1 MHRNGPTGI
10 MPPGKAYDG
19 NRLESMGM
27 GRSSRFEGYVLRGGR
42 AGAERLH
49 LLNRVKWPTTEPL
62 LRVAGLRVGT
72 SCLDVGCGS
81 GDVTLKMAAL
91 VGAEGHVV
99 GVDRDQSIL
108 HLARQEA
115 DKAGL
120 PVSFRRLEAE
130 EVAEESAYDLVFA
143 RYLLS
148 HLPRPQRAVELMV
161 RALRPGGRLVLEDV
175 YFPGHICYPSNAAF
189 DRFVELYQ
197 AVARMKEGGDA
208 AIGVRLLGM
217 ALEAGLEEVRVGLVV
232 PTFREGEGKR
242 VTQVTMEHIREAVV
256 GAGLAS
262 DPEVDNVVGELG
274 RLAEDDRTLMSM
286 APTFQVWGRKAGA

>member
-1 MHRNGPTGI
+1 
-10 MPPGKAYDG
+10 
-19 NRLESMGM
+19 M
-27 GRSSRFEGYVLRGGR
+27 GRSSRSEGYVLRGGR

-62 LRVAGLRVGT
+62 LGAAGLRTGM
-72 SCLDVGCGS
+72 SCLDVGCGG
-81 GDVTLKMAAL
+81 GDVTLKIAAL
-91 VGAEGHVV
+91 VGAQGSVV

-108 HLARQEA
+108 RLARQEA
-115 DKAGL
+115 DKRGL
-120 PVSFRRLEAE
+120 PVTFRRADTE
-130 EVAEESAYDLVFA
+130 ELAEESAYDLVFA

-175 YFPGHICYPSNAAF
+175 FFPGHICYPYNAAF

-197 AVARMKEGGDA
+197 AVARAKEGGDA
-208 AIGVRLLGM
+208 AIGVRLLEM
-217 ALEAGLEEVRVGLVV
+217 ALEAGLVEVRVGLVV
-232 PTFREGEGKR
+232 PTFRDGEGKL

-262 DPEVDNVVGELG
+262 DLEVDSIVGELG
-274 RLAEDDRTLMSM
+274 RLAEDDRTLMSI

>member
-1 MHRNGPTGI
+1 M
-10 MPPGKAYDG
+10 
-19 NRLESMGM
+19 
-27 GRSSRFEGYVLRGGR
+27 
-42 AGAERLH
+42 
-49 LLNRVKWPTTEPL
+49 
-62 LRVAGLRVGT
+62 

-91 VGAEGHVV
+91 VGTEGNVV

-108 HLARQEA
+108 QFACQEA
-115 DKAGL
+115 ERQGL
-120 PVSFRRLEAE
+120 PVTFRRLDTE
-130 EVAEESAYDLVFA
+130 ELAEESAYDLIFA

-161 RALRPGGRLVLEDV
+161 RAVRPGGRLVLEDV
-175 YFPGHICYPSNAAF
+175 FFPGHVCYPANAAF

-197 AVARMKEGGDA
+197 AVARTKEGGDA

-217 ALEAGLEEVRVGLVV
+217 ALGAGLEEVRVGLVV

-262 DPEVDNVVGELG
+262 DPEMDNVVDELG
-274 RLAEDDRTLMSM
+274 RLANEDRTLMSM
-286 APTFQVWGRKAGA
+286 VPTFQVWGRKAGA